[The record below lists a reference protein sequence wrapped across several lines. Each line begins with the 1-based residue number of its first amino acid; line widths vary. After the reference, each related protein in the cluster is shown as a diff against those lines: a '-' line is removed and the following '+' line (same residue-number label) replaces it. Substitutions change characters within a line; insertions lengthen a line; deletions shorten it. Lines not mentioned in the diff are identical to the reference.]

1 MPVDKQVLDEVAL
14 SQEEYDLIVRRLA
27 REPTIVEIGMIGS
40 LWSEHCGYK
49 HSKPLFRLFP
59 TPGKRVLA
67 DIGAENAGAVDIG
80 GGLAVVMKIESH
92 NHPSAIEPYQGAASG
107 IGGVVRDVLTM
118 GARPVAAINS
128 LRFGPLDDPHNQYL
142 FSRAVVGAGDYGNQ
156 LGIPTVAGE
165 SYFSGSYSTNPLVN
179 AMCVGIVE
187 SKKLVRAR
195 ASGVGNLL
203 MIVGAETG
211 RDGVH
216 GASGLASRTFEEE
229 AEASAAVQASDP
241 ALEKLLIEA
250 CLELAGTDWIVGMQD
265 LGAAGLTSSA
275 VETAARAGNGMELDV
290 LKVSRR
296 DTGLTPYEIMLSETQ
311 ERMLLIVRKE
321 YQDRVLDLIHRWGL
335 RGDIIGRVTDDGLAR
350 VKEGNVTVAE
360 IPIKLLTD
368 PPMYEYRVSK
378 PGWLRQVQSFDF
390 ETIPDLQPQDA
401 EQVFLQLLGSSNITG
416 REWIF
421 KHFNY
426 EGQTAVVA
434 RPGGDAGVL
443 KVKESNRGLSFT
455 VDGNGRYCYLDPYVG
470 GAIVVAEAA
479 RNLVCT
485 GARPRALTDCLNL
498 GNPEK
503 KSVYYQLKECIRGIG
518 RACRELN
525 VPVISGNVSLYNE
538 AKEGAIYPT
547 PIVGMMGQ
555 IDNLGQRCDIGFSQE
570 GDLVFLLGGNID
582 GRAGLAGSEYLEIKH
597 GVVRG
602 KPYIDLGLE
611 KRLQSCCLKAIKQG
625 VISSAHDCSDGGLV
639 ITLAECC
646 LASGI
651 GFTGQDWKFEGRI
664 DAALFGELQSRIV
677 VSVRPYKV
685 KQLEEL
691 AAASDVPIARL
702 GTAGGERFAIAPYI
716 DLPLAQMK
724 SLWQESL
731 GKMLGEG

>member
-1 MPVDKQVLDEVAL
+1 
-14 SQEEYDLIVRRLA
+14 
-27 REPTIVEIGMIGS
+27 
-40 LWSEHCGYK
+40 
-49 HSKPLFRLFP
+49 LFKLFP

-67 DIGAENAGAVDIG
+67 EIGAENAGAVDIG

-118 GARPVAAINS
+118 GARPIAAINS
-128 LRFGPLDDPHNQYL
+128 LRFGPLDEPHNQYL
-142 FSRAVVGAGDYGNQ
+142 FSRAVAGAGNYGNQ

-165 SYFSGSYSTNPLVN
+165 SYFSSSYTTNPLVN

-229 AEASAAVQASDP
+229 AEASAVVQASDP

-296 DTGLTPYEIMLSETQ
+296 DTGMSPYEVMLSETQ

-321 YQDRVLDLIHRWGL
+321 YQDKVLDLIHRWGL

-350 VKEGNVTVAE
+350 VKEGDVTVAE
-360 IPIKLLTD
+360 VPVKLLTD
-368 PPMYEYRVSK
+368 PPMYEYRVRK
-378 PGWLRQVQSFDF
+378 PGWLRQVQSLDL
-390 ETIPDLQPQDA
+390 ETVPDLKPQDV
-401 EQVFLQLLGSSNITG
+401 EHVFLQLLGSSNIAS

-421 KHFNY
+421 QNFDY

-443 KVKESNRGLSFT
+443 RVKESSRGISFT

-485 GARPRALTDCLNL
+485 GANPRALTDCLNL
-498 GNPEK
+498 GNAEK
-503 KSVYYQLKECIRGIG
+503 KDIYYQLKECIRGIG
-518 RACRELN
+518 WACRELN
-525 VPVISGNVSLYNE
+525 IPVISGNVSLYNE

-547 PIVGMMGQ
+547 PICGMMGQ
-555 IDNLGQRCDIGFSQE
+555 IDDIGQRCDIGFRQE

-582 GRAGLAGSEYLEIKH
+582 GRAGLAGSEYLELKH

-602 KPYIDLGLE
+602 RPYIDLGLE

-639 ITLAECC
+639 ITIAECC
-646 LASGI
+646 LADGI
-651 GFTGQDWKFEGRI
+651 GFIGQDWQFEGRV

-677 VSVRPYKV
+677 VSVRPDRV

-691 AAASDVPIARL
+691 AVASEVPITKL
-702 GTAGGERFAIAPYI
+702 GTAGGERFAVASYI
-716 DLPLAQMK
+716 DLPLQQMR
-724 SLWQESL
+724 SIWQESL
-731 GKMLGEG
+731 GKVLGGG